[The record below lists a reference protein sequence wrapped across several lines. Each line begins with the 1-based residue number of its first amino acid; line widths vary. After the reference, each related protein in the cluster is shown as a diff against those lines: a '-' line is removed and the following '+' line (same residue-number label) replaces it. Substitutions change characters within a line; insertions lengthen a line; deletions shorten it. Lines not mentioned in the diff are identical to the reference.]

1 VQARRIGHFGFFRE
15 QFSRSLWPST
25 VDKLHR
31 LAALTAVQQAGV
43 PHTTA

>member
-1 VQARRIGHFGFFRE
+1 MQTQQLPVDGGA
-15 QFSRSLWPST
+15 PST

-31 LAALTAVQQAGV
+31 LGALTERTAVQHANV